1 MLGVDPEFGAS
12 LVRLWIAAGSA
23 ALLVVLCAV
32 TFFRPQVRS
41 AANPALRIGSI
52 IAGAVLGA
60 VMTWAVLD
68 HAISGGAAAERRA
81 LELRAQQ
88 LSSQVLT
95 PGSPLACLDAL
106 VGESVEAACEK
117 SLFASPATVASASA
131 YVGAQLTLLARMTAF
146 AKRQGI
152 ELESTMAPLRRSLET
167 DRFGFVAYVLTIR
180 DGCTAQN
187 CKTLSLFR
195 DVNRVRTNL
204 TTAALERYLEHYAAA
219 WSAGSEVPL
228 AEAPQAPTGST
239 TPAAGQGPRRIVNID
254 FPSAASIPAVSIMNP
269 EPKGPV
275 LPGVAAAAAAN
286 PNPSAGGSAQ
296 RHAHKQSSPNPNAAS
311 PSPSANPAGQ
321 PSQSAVEPIWP
332 QPMPTPPPPHP
343 PQTAAA
349 PTAAPSPAPAPGGP
363 VQLTPPAVT
372 SGAGTPPG
380 TQ

>member
-32 TFFRPQVRS
+32 AFLQPQVRL
-41 AANPALRIGSI
+41 AANPALRIGFVL
-52 IAGAVLGA
+52 AGAIFGA
-60 VMTWAVLD
+60 VMTWAFLD
-68 HAISGGAAAERRA
+68 RAILGGAAAERRA

-88 LSSQVLT
+88 LSSQVLI

-131 YVGAQLTLLARMTAF
+131 YVGAQLTLLANMTTF
-146 AKRQGI
+146 GQRQGI
-152 ELESTMAPLRRSLET
+152 ELEPMMVPLRRSLET
-167 DRFGFVAYVLTIR
+167 DRFGFVAYVLAIR

-195 DVNRVRTNL
+195 DANRVRTNL
-204 TTAALERYLEHYAAA
+204 TTAGLERYLERYAAA
-219 WSAGSEVPL
+219 WSAPEVPL
-228 AEAPQAPTGST
+228 AEATQAPTGST
-239 TPAAGQGPRRIVNID
+239 AAAAGQGSRKIVNID
-254 FPSAASIPAVSIMNP
+254 FPSASSIPAVSIMNP
-269 EPKGPV
+269 EPTGPV

-286 PNPSAGGSAQ
+286 PNPSAPAQ
-296 RHAHKQSSPNPNAAS
+296 RHARKQSSPNPNAAA
-311 PSPSANPAGQ
+311 PNPNATLAGQ
-321 PSQSAVEPIWP
+321 SGQSAVEPIWP
-332 QPMPTPPPPHP
+332 EPMPAQPLAQA

-349 PTAAPSPAPAPGGP
+349 PTAPPPAPATAGP
-363 VQLTPPAVT
+363 VQLKPSSVN
-372 SGAGTPPG
+372 AGTGAAPR

>member
-32 TFFRPQVRS
+32 AFLQPQVRL
-41 AANPALRIGSI
+41 AANPALRIGFVV
-52 IAGAVLGA
+52 AGAVFGA
-60 VMTWAVLD
+60 VMTWAFLD
-68 HAISGGAAAERRA
+68 RAILGGAAAERRA
-81 LELRAQQ
+81 LELRGQQ
-88 LSSQVLT
+88 LSSQVLI

-131 YVGAQLTLLARMTAF
+131 YVGAQLTLLANMTTF
-146 AKRQGI
+146 GQRQGI
-152 ELESTMAPLRRSLET
+152 ELEPMMVPLRRSLET
-167 DRFGFVAYVLTIR
+167 DRFGFVAYVLAIR

-195 DVNRVRTNL
+195 DANRVRTNL

-219 WSAGSEVPL
+219 WSAPEVPL
-228 AEAPQAPTGST
+228 AEATQAPTGST
-239 TPAAGQGPRRIVNID
+239 AAAAGQGSRKIVNID
-254 FPSAASIPAVSIMNP
+254 FPSASSIPAVSIMNP
-269 EPKGPV
+269 EPTGPV

-286 PNPSAGGSAQ
+286 PNPSAPAQ
-296 RHAHKQSSPNPNAAS
+296 RHARKQSSPNPNAAA
-311 PSPSANPAGQ
+311 PNPNATLAGQ
-321 PSQSAVEPIWP
+321 SGQPAVEPIWP
-332 QPMPTPPPPHP
+332 EPMPQAPPALA

-349 PTAAPSPAPAPGGP
+349 PTAPSPAPATAGP
-363 VQLTPPAVT
+363 VQLTPSSVNAGP
-372 SGAGTPPG
+372 GAAPR